1 MVCGGRRHVL
11 SFYVIRMLFVK
22 HRPQP
27 DARQTAESKDI
38 VKGIGDKGDP
48 EYFPIRNVE
57 AKRPFQHKVI
67 KGLL

>member
-1 MVCGGRRHVL
+1 M
-11 SFYVIRMLFVK
+11 FFVK

-27 DARQTAESKDI
+27 DTRQTAESKDI
-38 VKGIGDKGDP
+38 VKGIGDKRHP

-67 KGLL
+67 KGHRADGKKAEQNENK